1 MNWNQTIPTFKG
13 GVWFKFGGND
23 VDLGSRNIWGY
34 NRYTW
39 YTHKPVSP
47 LMGSEAPC
55 CGGGLSGN
63 CLLII
68 HFIFQFFT
76 TPKFNIFPFSP
87 NFKHLP
93 PPPLNFTNWNI
104 RKIIQK
110 FTNNYWTKACNLIE
124 SLFDWMKS
132 YACGNQRKITLL
144 TRLPPY

>member
-13 GVWFKFGGND
+13 GVGFKFGGNV
-23 VDLGSRNIWGY
+23 VDLGSRNIWGRSQSAPVWGY

-55 CGGGLSGN
+55 WGGGLSGN

-68 HFIFQFFT
+68 HFIFQFLT
-76 TPKFNIFPFSP
+76 TPKSNIFPFSL

-93 PPPLNFTNWNI
+93 PTPLNFTNWNI

-110 FTNNYWTKACNLIE
+110 FTNNYWTKDCNLIE

-132 YACGNQRKITLL
+132 YVEINEK
-144 TRLPPY
+144 